1 MLTEETPWSSLLQ
14 AAVLLVAFLT
24 ISLPVLLCNLNAS
37 RHSRKGS
44 GGLLLPPSPW
54 RLPLVGNLHQLG
66 RFPHRSLHSLA
77 VAHGP
82 VMRIHLGMVPAIV
95 VSSAD
100 AAREVLQ
107 VQDHVFASRPSL
119 SIPSILFY
127 GCTDLAFAPHGPYW
141 SRLRKLSVNHL
152 LSPSRVRSCAA
163 AREQEV
169 EVLLRRVAS
178 AGGVVRLSELLS
190 DFAKDVAGRIV
201 LGTRAAG
208 DEGWRAKL
216 DALLEEIVPMLG
228 SFHVGDCI
236 PWLSWL
242 SAVDGTD
249 ARARRAFQSI
259 DHILDEIVGDAER
272 EVRPPGPG
280 GETHDGAFLHLLLS
294 MMKEREPA
302 GRLLDRDNVKA
313 LLVDLFGAGTEAM
326 IVVLEWAMAELLC
339 NKGAMQKLQQEVRRR
354 GAMATDHNS
363 LLLMVTDQ
371 DLPGMQYLRAV
382 VKETLR
388 LHTPGPLLLPHNSM
402 QATRLGQ
409 GRYHVPSDTMV
420 IVNAWAIARDP
431 GAWESPED
439 FRPERF
445 AGSTVDFRGQH
456 FELIPFGSGRRMC
469 PGMNLGV
476 STVELALANLVG
488 RFDWELPVED
498 DKEKIDMQEAP
509 GFVVRKKA
517 PLRAVAVM
525 PSGGIY

>member
-1 MLTEETPWSSLLQ
+1 MLTDEETPWSLQ

-24 ISLPVLLCNLNAS
+24 ISLPVLLNAS
-37 RHSRKGS
+37 RHRKQS
-44 GGLLLPPSPW
+44 GLLPPSPW

-66 RFPHRSLHSLA
+66 RFPHRSLRSLA
-77 VAHGP
+77 AAHGP

-107 VQDHVFASRPSL
+107 VQDHVFASPPSL
-119 SIPSILFY
+119 SIPSIIFY

-163 AREQEV
+163 VREQEV
-169 EVLLRRVAS
+169 EVLLRRVCG
-178 AGGVVRLSELLS
+178 GGVVRLSELLS

-216 DALLEEIVPMLG
+216 DALLEEIVRMLG
-228 SFHVGDCI
+228 SFHVGDCL

-259 DHILDEIVGDAER
+259 NRILDEIVGDAER
-272 EVRPPGPG
+272 EVQVRPPG
-280 GETHDGAFLHLLLS
+280 GETHDDAFLHVLLS
-294 MMKEREPA
+294 MMKEPPQTE
-302 GRLLDRDNVKA
+302 GRLIDRDKVKA
-313 LLVDLFGAGTEAM
+313 LLVDLFGAGTETM
-326 IVVLEWAMAELLC
+326 IIVLEW
-339 NKGAMQKLQQEVRRR
+339 AMQKLQQEVRRTKQ
-354 GAMATDHNS
+354 ADHNS
-363 LLLMVTDQ
+363 LLMITDQ
-371 DLPGMQYLRAV
+371 DLPGMEYLRAV
-382 VKETLR
+382 VKEALR
-388 LHTPGPLLLPHNSM
+388 LHPPAPLLLPHNSM
-402 QATRLGQ
+402 Q
-409 GRYHVPSDTMV
+409 GRYDYDVPSNTMV

-431 GAWESPED
+431 GAWDSPED

-445 AGSTVDFRGQH
+445 VAGSKVVDFRGQH

-469 PGMNLGV
+469 PGMNLAV

-498 DKEKIDMQEAP
+498 KEMDMQEAP
-509 GFVVRKKA
+509 GFAVRKKS

-525 PSGGIY
+525 QQSSLAQAEIKSLD